1 MMTTNGEVIQK
12 YFEEISQ
19 NLLVGFSENLTK

>member
-19 NLLVGFSENLTK
+19 NLLVGVSENLTK

>member
-19 NLLVGFSENLTK
+19 NLLVEISENLTK